1 MSIEILFPFLA
12 LGLAV
17 AGALYFR
24 AGAQRIDEARK
35 HQHPAE

>member
-24 AGAQRIDEARK
+24 AGAKQIDESRN
-35 HQHPAE
+35 HHHPAE